1 MAERPPAPATEATE
15 RSAPV
20 LQAPVGSA
28 PATPSLAHSK
38 TVSAPR
44 RTPLP
49 ALTGI
54 RCFAALNLVFFHFAD
69 PHSFGPLS
77 PVVNGG
83 YVSVS
88 FFLLLSGFILT
99 YNYAD
104 RAERGLLTARTFWT
118 ARFSRL
124 YPVYAFSLILS
135 AGTLAAEVT
144 AHTRFDFR
152 LGLILTPLLLQGWHP
167 LLTNFWNT
175 PAWTMSTEAFFYLLF
190 PWLITRRRPRRTRT
204 LLLLLGAVWMA
215 GLVLPLLYMYINPD
229 GDVHPDRYSYGVWMR
244 ALKFMPVQHLPSFLF
259 GMTLGF
265 LNDKIRPESR
275 KRLAVGISAFA
286 VLYLVLCVGDRLPYV
301 MMHDGL
307 LMPLFGGVILC
318 LAGRNLIARFFSL
331 LPFITIGEASYC
343 LYLLHFNLW
352 TWLHDSHVLEKTGL
366 IVWDPW
372 ISYVLVVIA
381 ALLTKRLIERPVR
394 GWISRLLQPRAVARP
409 A

>member
-1 MAERPPAPATEATE
+1 MLAAPG
-15 RSAPV
+15 V
-20 LQAPVGSA
+20 
-28 PATPSLAHSK
+28 
-38 TVSAPR
+38 VSAPR
-44 RTPLP
+44 RSALP

-104 RAERGLLTARTFWT
+104 RAERGLLTARSFWT

-124 YPVYAFSLILS
+124 YPVYAFSLLLS
-135 AGTLAAEVT
+135 AGMLAQEVG
-144 AHTRFDFR
+144 AHTKFDFG
-152 LGLILTPLLLQGWHP
+152 LGLVLTPLLLQGWHP
-167 LLTNFWNT
+167 VLSTFWNT

-190 PWLITRRRPRRTRT
+190 PFLITRRRLKKTWSM
-204 LLLLLGAVWMA
+204 LLMLGGVWLL
-215 GLVLPLLYMYINPD
+215 GLVLPLLYMHFNPD
-229 GDVHPDRYSYGVWMR
+229 GDAHPDRYSVGFWMR

-265 LNDKIRPESR
+265 LNDRIPTDSR
-275 KRLAVGISAFA
+275 KRLAGGVFAFA

-301 MMHDGL
+301 LMHDGL

-318 LAGRNLIARFFSL
+318 LAGRNVIARFFGL
-331 LPFITIGEASYC
+331 WPFIAIGEASYC

-352 TWLHDSHVLEKTGL
+352 TLLHDSHLLEKSGL
-366 IVWDPW
+366 SAFDPW
-372 ISYVLVVIA
+372 ISYVLLVIA
-381 ALLTKRLIERPVR
+381 ALLTKRLVERPVR
-394 GWISRLLQPRAVARP
+394 GWILRLLQPRTVVRTA
-409 A
+409 

>member
-1 MAERPPAPATEATE
+1 M
-15 RSAPV
+15 APV
-20 LQAPVGSA
+20 LQGTPVLAPSGLTLMSPAPV
-28 PATPSLAHSK
+28 L
-38 TVSAPR
+38 VPR
-44 RTPLP
+44 RAPLP

-99 YNYAD
+99 YNYGD
-104 RAERGLLTARTFWT
+104 RAQHGLLTARSFWT

-124 YPVYAFSLILS
+124 YPVYALSLLLSLGMLS
-135 AGTLAAEVT
+135 AERS
-144 AHTRFDFR
+144 AHTRFDFG
-152 LGLILTPLLLQGWHP
+152 LGLVLTPLLLQGWHP
-167 LLTNFWNT
+167 VLTTFWNT

-190 PWLITRRRPRRTRT
+190 PWLITRRRPRQTRT
-204 LLLLLGAVWMA
+204 LLLMLAAVWLA
-215 GLVLPLLYMYINPD
+215 SLVLPLLYIHFNPD
-229 GDVHPDRYSYGVWMR
+229 GDVHPDRYSVGIWMR

-275 KRLAVGISAFA
+275 KRIALGVFAFA
-286 VLYLVLCVGDRLPYV
+286 VLYLVLCVGDRLPYAL
-301 MMHDGL
+301 MHDGL
-307 LMPLFGGVILC
+307 LMPLFGAVILC
-318 LAGRNLIARFFSL
+318 LAGRNLLARFFGL
-331 LPFITIGEASYC
+331 LPFIAIGEASYC

-352 TWLHDSHVLEKTGL
+352 TLLHDSHLLEKSGL
-366 IVWDPW
+366 IRYDPW
-372 ISYVLVVIA
+372 ISYVLLVIA
-381 ALLTKRLIERPVR
+381 ALATKRLIERPVR
-394 GWISRLLQPRAVARP
+394 AWIARMLQPRAAMRP